1 MADEIF
7 DNASWS
13 KEKLL
18 QTDGDLKFLEEKL
31 NKWKTL
37 AYHWT
42 MKRPRKIWL
51 TAAIDKKIDQGDT
64 LREWLDVIYTP
75 LEATILAAS
84 ITSWEWI
91 THILSVSDDY
101 HTDEVYMAIS
111 FVDVEMVMPDGV
123 DGSFADII
131 EPDKRLFPHDVTLL
145 DIINIID
152 REVAKHLY
160 KEKSLPNCQ

>member
-1 MADEIF
+1 MSMADEML
-7 DNASWS
+7 DTASWS

-18 QTDGDLKFLEEKL
+18 QTDGDLGFLEEKL
-31 NKWKTL
+31 NKWHTL

-42 MKRPRKIWL
+42 QKRPRKIFL
-51 TAAIDKKIDQGDT
+51 TDSIDKKIDQGDS
-64 LREWLDVIYTP
+64 LRDWLGVVYTP

-84 ITSWEWI
+84 ITNWEWI
-91 THILSVSDDY
+91 SHLLNGGNDY

-131 EPDKRLFPHDVTLL
+131 EPDMRLFPHKVTLL
-145 DIINIID
+145 DIINTLD

-160 KEKSLPNCQ
+160 KD